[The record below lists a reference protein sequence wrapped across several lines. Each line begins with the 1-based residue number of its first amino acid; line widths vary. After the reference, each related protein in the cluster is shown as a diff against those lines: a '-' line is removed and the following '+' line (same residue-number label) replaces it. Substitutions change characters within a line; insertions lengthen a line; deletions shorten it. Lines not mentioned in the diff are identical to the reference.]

1 MLDSGCLNYS
11 LHASSGIS
19 CVAHHNPH
27 INAIFVY
34 FLMQE
39 VFVDKIYFLTFLS
52 MSDKSR
58 LHQLKIITST
68 RSTEQASL
76 TVGKYPLLR
85 KNTKLAN
92 LSSTLKFFISYL
104 HMYFVH
110 FRAVATEW
118 SKPRYLKAE
127 TLQVTQKV

>member
-1 MLDSGCLNYS
+1 MLDSGCLDYS

-19 CVAHHNPH
+19 FVAHHNPH

-34 FLMQE
+34 LLMQE
-39 VFVDKIYFLTFLS
+39 VFVDKIFFLTFLS

-110 FRAVATEW
+110 FRAVATEM
-118 SKPRYLKAE
+118 
-127 TLQVTQKV
+127 V